1 METQRAQSAGKTW
14 AFTSE
19 CHENPWKDCEQ
30 RRSVFFHACSRITLT
45 AVLKKFCKGLPSTCH
60 SSCIALL
67 QHRGVEGH
75 QVGSCCGEK

>member
-45 AVLKKFCKGLPSTCH
+45 AVLKKFCKGL
-60 SSCIALL
+60 LL
-67 QHRGVEGH
+67 VIHPV
-75 QVGSCCGEK
+75 